1 MYFQNLSIGVIG
13 FWLTVSIMSA
23 ILISLLTR
31 IIYRY
36 SFKKDLNFKRLIVI
50 ISSVLFLIFLI
61 IIITN
66 KPFLVRR

>member
-31 IIYRY
+31 LIYRY

-61 IIITN
+61 MIITD
-66 KPFLVRR
+66 KPLLGGR

>member
-61 IIITN
+61 MIITD
-66 KPFLVRR
+66 KPLLGGR

>member
-1 MYFQNLSIGVIG
+1 MYFKNLSIGVIG

-31 IIYRY
+31 LIYRY

-61 IIITN
+61 MIITD
-66 KPFLVRR
+66 KPLLGGR